1 MAESE
6 RALGMTTPFPGG
18 YIGKGAK
25 VTGKFFF
32 EGATTIDGSVSGDV
46 QVHGHLIVGEHGSIE
61 AKVVATS
68 VLVRGKV
75 TGDILSEKKIEIQP
89 PGTVFGDIT
98 TPNLVIGDG
107 AIFEGNSYMKREQ
120 KEGKVLPLLRP
131 ASTSGPTEE
140 PGSDL

>member
-6 RALGMTTPFPGG
+6 RALGLPSPSPGG
-18 YIGKGAK
+18 YIGQGTK

-32 EGATTIDGSVSGDV
+32 EGTTTIDGNVSGDV
-46 QVHGHLIVGEHGSIE
+46 QVHGHLIVGENGSIE
-61 AKVVATS
+61 AKVTATS
-68 VLVRGKV
+68 VLIRGKIS
-75 TGDILSEKKIEIQP
+75 GDVISEKKIEIQP

-131 ASTSGPTEE
+131 GTTAGSTEE
-140 PGSDL
+140 PGSGL